1 MFEKT
6 SYDQIYDEH
15 IFMFYASSISKIFER
30 YNLYL
35 IDAIP
40 QVTHGGSMR
49 YVIKRKKSDKGK
61 DLYKIFDY
69 EKNKKLNTIES
80 CMNFKKK
87 CEISKQQII
96 KKIKFFKEKGKSICG
111 YAATSKSTTVLNYCK
126 IGSDLINFICDTTLD
141 KIGKYSPGMHIPIKS
156 INHFK
161 KNQPKIAYLFAWN
174 HKEEIFNK
182 EKNFKGEW
190 FSHVNL

>member
-1 MFEKT
+1 MPDLNDLIESVDLLLNKDGTFIFEEPYLGSMFEKT

-15 IFMFYASSISKIFER
+15 IFMFSASSISKIFER

-69 EKNKKLNTIES
+69 EKNKKLNTIV

-96 KKIKFFKEKGKSICG
+96 KK
-111 YAATSKSTTVLNYCK
+111 
-126 IGSDLINFICDTTLD
+126 
-141 KIGKYSPGMHIPIKS
+141 
-156 INHFK
+156 
-161 KNQPKIAYLFAWN
+161 
-174 HKEEIFNK
+174 
-182 EKNFKGEW
+182 
-190 FSHVNL
+190 